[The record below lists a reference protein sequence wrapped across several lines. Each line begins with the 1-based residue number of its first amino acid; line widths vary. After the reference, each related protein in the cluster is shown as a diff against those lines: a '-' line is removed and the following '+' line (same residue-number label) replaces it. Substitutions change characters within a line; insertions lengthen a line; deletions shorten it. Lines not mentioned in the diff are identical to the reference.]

1 RVLRP
6 HSTPATL
13 VWLEENY
20 EVAEGVCI
28 PRNTLY
34 LHYVD
39 FCTRNTMQPVNAASF
54 GKIIRQQ
61 FPQLTTRRLGTR
73 GQSRY
78 HYYGIAIKE
87 ASLYFESRQPPPP
100 PPPNLF
106 TARQNKS
113 LRGRKLLD
121 NERPNIKSRKEYKT
135 LSSSSKQS
143 LFAPKSIV
151 GRPFEATPSLTAQT
165 AARTPWVPAAYS
177 ASWTR
182 CSCTFGSGQ
191 TGGIQGHVFSQVP
204 HYLSHFWHGI
214 PPHLVS
220 VLSSNALINLV
231 GVCDNLLYGALS
243 GVLLPPLLQPMPDSV
258 SRAMRTFS
266 EDLEKWLDG
275 AVAGFPDNLRTVKIE
290 MGRRFSQSLRRHL
303 SLSQLVQAWRVLAR
317 GGSQG
322 SGHMLR
328 DWSQLDLTALCQ
340 ETLFGGQQQ
349 PRPSLHFLYRLVK
362 EFEAFLAEDT
372 PVEVYL
378 DWLEAVIRKTVSLPS
393 LRRGLSA
400 RKLAGEFLLL
410 WSAFGTRII
419 RDMTLHSATTF
430 GSFHLL
436 RLLLDEYVLFLLERV
451 LTEDLVRQL
460 LTNVS
465 RDLVPSVF
473 PEVGLAG
480 LSSDQGGRGKWL
492 SESPLGSGF
501 KSQGFPDDHL
511 SSDDTAEGFHGQGG
525 SPPLWSHGNGDCSH
539 TDPLT
544 GSGYESRRPWG
555 FCQDLRSVGY
565 DLNGTQ

>member
-1 RVLRP
+1 
-6 HSTPATL
+6 
-13 VWLEENY
+13 
-20 EVAEGVCI
+20 
-28 PRNTLY
+28 
-34 LHYVD
+34 
-39 FCTRNTMQPVNAASF
+39 MQPVNAASF

-87 ASLYFESRQPPPP
+87 ASLYFESSYSRSSGCGDLEYRREIPYTKQGSTFSAVPPRVRISAVLPEFP
-100 PPPNLF
+100 CVRDMVLPKEADADKMDTFL
-106 TARQNKS
+106 TMYRTHCQRVLDTVLRAS
-113 LRGRKLLD
+113 L
-121 NERPNIKSRKEYKT
+121 EE
-135 LSSSSKQS
+135 
-143 LFAPKSIV
+143 
-151 GRPFEATPSLTAQT
+151 
-165 AARTPWVPAAYS
+165 
-177 ASWTR
+177 
-182 CSCTFGSGQ
+182 
-191 TGGIQGHVFSQVP
+191 VP

-501 KSQGFPDDHL
+501 KAQGFPDDHL

-539 TDPLT
+539 TSNSSDPLT
-544 GSGYESRRPWG
+544 GSGYESRRSWG
-555 FCQDLRSVGY
+555 FCQDLRSAGY
-565 DLNGTQ
+565 DLNGTQYSAASCTVEAPMEGVARDCGSTWEAGYEPFPEALLPFPRNPHDTGSEHDYTAA